1 VRLNALGHNVMTGID
16 QAIPAS
22 TSAAFATPAALPV
35 YTSGEAMTGSA
46 ILLALCLIGLV
57 TVAVARW
64 RRR

>member
-1 VRLNALGHNVMTGID
+1 LGHSVTTSVD
-16 QAIPAS
+16 QVIPVS
-22 TSAAFATPAALPV
+22 TPALAVAFAMSEGLPV
-35 YTSGEAMTGSA
+35 YTSREALTGSA

>member
-1 VRLNALGHNVMTGID
+1 MMTGFD
-16 QAIPAS
+16 RAIPAS
-22 TSAAFATPAALPV
+22 TSAAFAPTADLPV
-35 YTSGEAMTGSA
+35 YTSGEAMTGST

>member
-1 VRLNALGHNVMTGID
+1 MMTGFD

-22 TSAAFATPAALPV
+22 TSAAFAPTAGLPV
-35 YTSGEAMTGSA
+35 YTSGEAMTGST

>member
-1 VRLNALGHNVMTGID
+1 LGHSVTTSVD
-16 QAIPAS
+16 HVIPVS
-22 TSAAFATPAALPV
+22 TPALAVAFAMSGGLPA
-35 YTSGEAMTGSA
+35 YTSREALTGSA